1 MEKREVIASASEETA
16 STNAIMAAR
25 MLGYGGLLP
34 FLFLAG
40 AVVLGIRLPLAPAP
54 SLLVGY
60 GAIILSFIG
69 ALHWGVMLNAN
80 QPKANYFIWSIMP
93 ALLAWAA
100 LIAPVLLGTGLLIIS
115 FIICL
120 FIDLRAIKTGLW
132 PAYMRQLRVILT
144 VMACLSLSANFTLLT
159 F

>member
-1 MEKREVIASASEETA
+1 MEKREVTASASEESLA
-16 STNAIMAAR
+16 TNAIMVAR

-93 ALLAWAA
+93 ALLAWGFA

-132 PAYMRQLRVILT
+132 PAYMRQLQ
-144 VMACLSLSANFTLLT
+144 
-159 F
+159 

>member
-1 MEKREVIASASEETA
+1 MEKREVTASASEESL
-16 STNAIMAAR
+16 STNAIMVAR

-69 ALHWGVMLNAN
+69 ALHWG
-80 QPKANYFIWSIMP
+80 
-93 ALLAWAA
+93 
-100 LIAPVLLGTGLLIIS
+100 
-115 FIICL
+115 
-120 FIDLRAIKTGLW
+120 
-132 PAYMRQLRVILT
+132 
-144 VMACLSLSANFTLLT
+144 
-159 F
+159 

>member
-1 MEKREVIASASEETA
+1 METPELTQSASKEVTA
-16 STNAIMAAR
+16 TTAILAAR

-40 AVVLGIRLPLAPAP
+40 AVLLGIRLPLVPAP

-60 GAIILSFIG
+60 GAIILSFVG

-80 QPKANYFIWSIMP
+80 QPKANYFIWSITP
-93 ALLAWAA
+93 ALLGWTA
-100 LIAPVLLGTGLLIIS
+100 LILPIILGTGLLIIA

-120 FIDLRAIKTGLW
+120 FVDLRAIKLGLW
-132 PAYMRQLRVILT
+132 PAYMRQLRVMLT
-144 VMACLSLSANFTLLT
+144 MMACLSLSANFTLLN